1 MPVFVLT
8 LCGNFRNVDTDE
20 LARRLRTARAYGGF
34 RSVEAVAE
42 AINQKGLGVKT
53 LRNIESGTRTAQKRD
68 IQAIAEVCGLPPEFF
83 TAADPFAGQPADLD
97 AQLAVLEQKLED
109 NHQMLAMILTKL
121 GVKNAE
127 EAESLRLPAFSKG
140 LRELL
145 RPQADTPRP
154 AREDTA

>member
-1 MPVFVLT
+1 MSVFVLT

-34 RSVEAVAE
+34 RSVEAVAD

-83 TAADPFAGQPADLD
+83 TADDPFAGQSSDL
-97 AQLAVLEQKLED
+97 
-109 NHQMLAMILTKL
+109 
-121 GVKNAE
+121 
-127 EAESLRLPAFSKG
+127 AESLEQIHRKLDLLLKAAGISLPDEPGEAAG
-140 LRELL
+140 EIPTDLDHPPDEDAQ
-145 RPQADTPRP
+145 QAG
-154 AREDTA
+154 